1 MNIPP
6 IFDILYIIL
15 MMIIDFII
23 LGEIF
28 RKEYIRRRAALF
40 LTSFIGYMGIE
51 AFAIGDVLFY
61 HGSLLIEL
69 LLIPLASIPLILS
82 TFVKDEV
89 IRLKSDILTGL
100 TFAIT
105 ITVDEFA
112 WAIYILVLLVPTPL
126 IYSLTPL
133 VM

>member
-1 MNIPP
+1 
-6 IFDILYIIL
+6 
-15 MMIIDFII
+15 
-23 LGEIF
+23 
-28 RKEYIRRRAALF
+28 
-40 LTSFIGYMGIE
+40 
-51 AFAIGDVLFY
+51 LFY

-112 WAIYILVLLVPTPL
+112 MGYLYSGAFGPHTSNLFVNSVSNVAFAIMMMTDGLFFLAISKYPKI
-126 IYSLTPL
+126 
-133 VM
+133 

>member
-1 MNIPP
+1 
-6 IFDILYIIL
+6 
-15 MMIIDFII
+15 
-23 LGEIF
+23 
-28 RKEYIRRRAALF
+28 
-40 LTSFIGYMGIE
+40 MGIE